1 MHSATLRLAL
11 VVTVLFLVACQKN
24 AETAPPAKSAVKPL
38 AVDVVKES
46 ERSRNFAAVN
56 KHLELGGTLYGYVD
70 VDGDL
75 LALTGRL
82 QSLMTDV
89 SKTQPGASIVAQ
101 QDLTAIVTMLGLTDV
116 KAMGVSSVPD
126 GTGFFRNRIFIYTGG
141 ERHGLMAGL
150 GGKPAAFKHVGL
162 APA

>member
-11 VVTVLFLVACQKN
+11 VVTVLFLEACQKN

-70 VDGDL
+70 VDGDVL
-75 LALTGRL
+75 KVAGEL
-82 QSLMTDV
+82 QGFMAEVAKS
-89 SKTQPGASIVAQ
+89 QPPAAMLAQ
-101 QDLTAIVTMLGLTDV
+101 QDLAAIATMLGLTDV
-116 KAMGVSSVPD
+116 KALGVSSVPD
-126 GTGFFRNRIFIYTGG
+126 GNGFFRN
-141 ERHGLMAGL
+141 
-150 GGKPAAFKHVGL
+150 
-162 APA
+162 